1 LSLAFHTIGPAVS
14 VIPRL
19 RFDVRVLTPRFELP
33 PRSLLLVTHRS
44 DWDVPLTANVYWAGR
59 FWRRD
64 PRLLFVARDDMFLP
78 GFLGGYPPGLPRLA
92 RRALGRINVGPA
104 LLRGDLGVPIASAT
118 RARLADVR
126 LYDPSLVPPADPERL
141 WEVVERD
148 DRPELAGFW
157 AHRAAQARR
166 DFRRLVEHVRG
177 GGCLALYPEGRPS
190 PDGAIGP
197 LQRGLDVLIRR
208 ARPASIVVAGI
219 AYDPLGPGRTRAYLA
234 LSPPLPPDTDVLAAM
249 RATLPLTAGQLA
261 AHELL
266 RGVEPAPDGR
276 PADPR
281 LAAQLPAARSAANRA
296 PRSVLERL
304 DLELTSAR
312 GAAAPGTPARAA
324 QRRTA

>member
-1 LSLAFHTIGPAVS
+1 LNPAFHGIGAAVS
-14 VIPRL
+14 LIPRV
-19 RFDVRVLTPRFELP
+19 RFDLRVLTPRFELP

-44 DWDVPLTANVYWAGR
+44 DWDVPVTANVYWAGR

-64 PRLLFVARDDMFLP
+64 PRLVFVARDDLFLP
-78 GFLGGYPPGLPRLA
+78 GFLGGYPPGLPRPL
-92 RRALGRINVGPA
+92 RRALARVNVGPA
-104 LLRGDLGVPIASAT
+104 LLRGGLGVPIASAT

-126 LYDPSLVPPADPERL
+126 LFDPTLYRELGPEAL
-141 WEVVERD
+141 WRVVERAEL
-148 DRPELAGFW
+148 PELGAFW

-166 DFRRLVEHVRG
+166 DFQRLVEHVRG

-208 ARPASIVVAGI
+208 ARPESLVVGGI

-234 LSPPLPPDTDVLAAM
+234 LTEPLPRDADVLATM

-266 RGVEPAPDGR
+266 RGAAPEPDGR

-281 LAAQLPAARSAANRA
+281 LAAQLPAARAAAARA
-296 PRSVLERL
+296 SRAVLERL
-304 DLELTSAR
+304 DRELTSAR
-312 GAAAPGTPARAA
+312 GADAETPATAAP
-324 QRRTA
+324 RRTA